1 MTRSPPRR
9 RLSAPR
15 LPVSASTVV
24 LCCPAIQ
31 LLYVNVGPPL
41 WRLLLSWLD
50 GGPTVNT
57 YSLSCLGRQPLTCSI
72 QSILG
77 TAGRARAASNSSN

>member
-1 MTRSPPRR
+1 MKVLERGGRCRPVASLSQPP
-9 RLSAPR
+9 PD
-15 LPVSASTVV
+15 

-31 LLYVNVGPPL
+31 LLYVNVGLPL

-77 TAGRARAASNSSN
+77 TARRARTASNSSN